1 MKVASPAVMRL
12 ETIPLIIG
20 GLIGLIGLALVLDA
34 WLPDNL
40 VVSQERRR
48 RPRLQRD
55 RAGEAMVGLGVI
67 AMAAAWMG
75 RDSWRYSVIAVIA
88 GALLL
93 LIGALRSRAYL
104 RSAFQG
110 SSRRNLTGK

>member
-1 MKVASPAVMRL
+1 MRL

-20 GLIGLIGLALVLDA
+20 GLIGLMGLALVLDA

-40 VVSQERRR
+40 VVTEERRR

-55 RAGEAMVGLGVI
+55 RAGEALVGLGVI
-67 AMAAAWMG
+67 AMAAAWIG
-75 RDSWRYSVIAVIA
+75 RDAWRYSVIVVIA

-93 LIGALRSRAYL
+93 LVGALRSRTYL

-110 SSRRNLTGK
+110 SSRRGITNK